1 MKFIRTVSTGRLL
14 ATIVG
19 LLIAA
24 GAGTAI
30 AVAAAG
36 PGPVPA
42 PSSLANAVHRAAAAP
57 AVTGITANISFTNKL
72 IDASDFATDFK
83 DPILQGATGRLW
95 LSNDHQLRLELQSDN
110 GDSQVVVNHNTF
122 WISDPMSHTV
132 YEGTLPAKTGNADKS
147 DKSGS
152 AADAIPTLA
161 EIQKQINHLS
171 QHANLSGATPGDVA
185 GRPAYTVSVSPKH
198 DGGLL
203 GQAQLAWDA
212 VKGVPLRFA
221 IYAKNDSSPVIELSA
236 TNISY
241 GSVSSSVFD
250 IQPPAGSKVVKIS
263 SAKTAKA
270 TSALHS
276 AKGKAARA
284 KLRHHRQVSGL
295 AAVASHLPF
304 TPTAPSTLVGLPR
317 QSVELLDMGGK
328 PAALVAYG
336 QNLGGIAVIEQAATP
351 GHSGQLNVPSG
362 GQGGGLSLP
371 SVSINGATGQE
382 LDTALG
388 SMVRFTRNGVAYTV
402 IGSVPSAAA
411 DAAARGL

>member
-19 LLIAA
+19 LLLAI

-36 PGPVPA
+36 PGPIPTRI
-42 PSSLANAVHRAAAAP
+42 PLANAVHKALAAP
-57 AVTGITANISFTNKL
+57 AVTGITADISFTNRL

-95 LSNDHQLRLELQSDN
+95 LSNNHQLRLELQSDN
-110 GDSQVVVNHNTF
+110 GDSQVVVNHNRF
-122 WISDPMSHTV
+122 WISDPMSHQV
-132 YEGTLPAKTGNADKS
+132 YEGTLPARGKQGDTSDKG
-147 DKSGS
+147 KSGS

-161 EIQKQINHLS
+161 QIQSEINKLS
-171 QHANLSGATPGDVA
+171 QHTNVSGAQPTDVA
-185 GRPAYTVSVSPKH
+185 GRPTYTVSVSPKH

-212 VKGVPLRFA
+212 VKGIPLRFA
-221 IYAKNDSSPVIELSA
+221 IYAKNDSTPVIELTA

-241 GSVSSSVFD
+241 GSVPASVFN
-250 IQPPAGSKVVKIS
+250 ISPPAGDKVVKIS
-263 SAKTAKA
+263 TPQAAAAS
-270 TSALHS
+270 SALHKAN
-276 AKGKAARA
+276 AKARA
-284 KLRHHRQVSGL
+284 KARQHRQISGL
-295 AAVASHLPF
+295 SAVESHLSFKPS
-304 TPTAPSTLVGLPR
+304 APKTLVGLPR
-317 QSVELLDMGGK
+317 RGVELLNMGDK
-328 PAALVAYG
+328 PAALVTYG
-336 QNLGGIAVIEQAATP
+336 QNLGGIVVIEQAATA
-351 GHSGQLNVPSG
+351 GQAGKVRIPT
-362 GQGGGLSLP
+362 GQSSGLSLP
-371 SVSINGATGQE
+371 SVSINGVSGQE

-388 SMVRFTRNGVAYTV
+388 SMVRFTRDGVAYTV